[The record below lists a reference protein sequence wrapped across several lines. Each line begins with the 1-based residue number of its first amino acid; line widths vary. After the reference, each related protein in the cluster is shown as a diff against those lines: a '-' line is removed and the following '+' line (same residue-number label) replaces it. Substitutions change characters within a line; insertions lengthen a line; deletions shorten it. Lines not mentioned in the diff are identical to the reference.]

1 LLALLFLLKGKE
13 AKSSIEFDG
22 QQTLGVNFLITNS
35 HLVDF
40 IYSMS
45 SGVEVSASC
54 YCIFSEGAIFFT
66 EWLFLPNDL
75 SSEK

>member
-1 LLALLFLLKGKE
+1 
-13 AKSSIEFDG
+13 
-22 QQTLGVNFLITNS
+22 
-35 HLVDF
+35 VDF
-40 IYSMS
+40 IFSMS